1 MTAYAKRL
9 LVAAFLLFACC
20 PGLFAQDTLSLASRT
35 RAKMDSLRN
44 AIAMRRVTPASVA
57 DSAAAPQPAAVRRV
71 TDPARFSSVDLLLK
85 ADSLRLAYD
94 FPAAVDFYQ
103 QALDKAADSLA
114 RISVE
119 EQMILGENGLSMMDY
134 CSSPVVVSKQ
144 RFSVRDFFLY
154 YPMRDRS
161 WRATPNPL
169 DTLGS
174 EFVRATYIPDGV
186 ESLFYSAAD
195 RDGVRNIYQSHL
207 LDTVWTA
214 PKLINEQ
221 ITSSSDEIYPV
232 VSADGR
238 SLYFASKG
246 LYGMGGYDLY
256 VSTYNRETQ
265 DWDTPVN
272 LGFPF
277 SSPYDDFL
285 FYNTE
290 DGKYSIFASNRECSR
305 DSVYLYVLEY
315 DGMPVRRK
323 ISDVTRI
330 RELSALPV
338 QGKSRIDNR
347 AISGSALSQ
356 SVDTRRY
363 VEKMNE
369 VRALKDSVS
378 ALMSSASPDILTLL
392 PAMQGRLEKVTKE
405 LQAIE
410 MEFLSRGVVIDP
422 DKLQTETDREVVGAS
437 SGYTFSRH
445 SLGAAV
451 TLNMEAPEPDF
462 DYTFRILPE
471 AQLAENSTLPSG
483 LVYQIQLF
491 TLSRKAT
498 LAQLKGLSPV
508 FEKLNPSLKYT
519 YSVGLFRSYNDV
531 LSHLNSVKR
540 LGFKNAF
547 IVAYRDGQSVS
558 VSEARKL
565 EARIKTLYK
574 VRLFPENG
582 QTLPEL
588 VLTAIHQQTDKDIV
602 RQLENGTVVYEVG
615 PLDDRQLAD
624 RLVQV
629 IKATGIQR
637 VSVVEMGK
645 TILERNAT
653 GR

>member
-1 MTAYAKRL
+1 MRTRVKRL
-9 LVAAFLLFACC
+9 LGAAFLLFAGCSW
-20 PGLFAQDTLSLASRT
+20 LSAQDTLSVASRT

-44 AIAMRRVTPASVA
+44 VIAARRNAT
-57 DSAAAPQPAAVRRV
+57 AAAENGSADRPAAGTV
-71 TDPARFSSVDLLLK
+71 TVARGMLTAEELLLR

-94 FPAAVDFYQ
+94 FPAAVDCYQ
-103 QALDKAADSLA
+103 EALDKAADSLA
-114 RISVE
+114 RQAVE
-119 EQMILGENGLSMMDY
+119 EAMILGENGLSMMDY
-134 CSSPVVVSKQ
+134 CSDPVVVAKQ

-161 WRATPNPL
+161 WRAMPNQL
-169 DTLGS
+169 DSLGS
-174 EFVRATYIPDGV
+174 EFVRATYIPDGGN
-186 ESLFYSAAD
+186 SLFWSAPD
-195 RDGVRNIYQSHL
+195 REGVRNIYQSHL
-207 LDTVWTA
+207 IDTLWTA

-323 ISDVTRI
+323 IADVARV

-338 QGKSRIDNR
+338 RSRSRIDNR
-347 AISGSALSQ
+347 AISGQALSQ

-363 VEKMNE
+363 VDKMNE

-378 ALMSSASPDILTLL
+378 ALTASAAADILTLL
-392 PAMQGRLEKVTKE
+392 PAMQARLEKVTKE

-422 DKLQTETDREVVGAS
+422 DKLRSETDREVVGAG
-437 SGYTFSRH
+437 SGYTFTRH
-445 SLGAAV
+445 APGAAV
-451 TLNMEAPEPDF
+451 ALNMARPEPDF

-471 AQLAENSTLPSG
+471 AQFAENNTLPSG

-491 TLSRKAT
+491 SLSRKAT
-498 LAQLKGLSPV
+498 VAQLKGLSPV
-508 FEKLNPSLKYT
+508 FEKLSPSLRYT

-540 LGFKNAF
+540 LGFKSAV
-547 IVAYRDGQSVS
+547 ITAYRDGQSLS
-558 VSEARKL
+558 VSAARKL
-565 EARIKTLYK
+565 ESQIRTLYK
-574 VRLFPENG
+574 IRLFPEDG
-582 QTLPEL
+582 QSLPEL
-588 VLTAIHQQTDKDIV
+588 VRTAIHQQTDKDIV
-602 RQLENGTVVYEVG
+602 RLMDNGSVVFEVG
-615 PLDDRQLAD
+615 PVDSRQLAEQ
-624 RLVQV
+624 LVQV
-629 IKATGIQR
+629 IKATGVQR
-637 VSVVEMGK
+637 VSIMEMGN
-645 TILERNAT
+645 TIVK
-653 GR
+653 

>member
-1 MTAYAKRL
+1 MSTRVKRL
-9 LVAAFLLFACC
+9 LAAALLLFAGCS
-20 PGLFAQDTLSLASRT
+20 GLSAQDTLSLASRT

-44 AIAMRRVTPASVA
+44 AIAARQKAP
-57 DSAAAPQPAAVRRV
+57 AAAEGGNTARPAAGYV
-71 TDPARFSSVDLLLK
+71 SSERGMLSVEELLLK
-85 ADSLRLAYD
+85 ADSLRLAYE
-94 FPAAVDFYQ
+94 FPAAVDCYQ
-103 QALDKAADSLA
+103 QALDKAADSLS
-114 RISVE
+114 RIAVE
-119 EQMILGENGLSMMDY
+119 EAMVLGENGLSMMDY
-134 CSSPVVVSKQ
+134 CSDPVVVAKQ
-144 RFSVRDFFLY
+144 KFSVRDFFLY

-161 WRATPNPL
+161 WRMTPNQL
-169 DTLGS
+169 DSLGS
-174 EFVRATYIPDGV
+174 EFVRATYIPEGGN
-186 ESLFYSAAD
+186 SLFWSAAD
-195 RDGVRNIYQSHL
+195 REGVRNIYQSYL
-207 LDTVWTA
+207 LDTLWTA

-238 SLYFASKG
+238 SLYFASNG

-323 ISDVTRI
+323 IADVGRV

-338 QGKSRIDNR
+338 RSKSRIDNR

-363 VEKMNE
+363 VDKMNE

-378 ALMSSASPDILTLL
+378 ALMASAAADILTLL

-410 MEFLSRGVVIDP
+410 MEFLTKGVVIDP
-422 DKLQTETDREVVGAS
+422 DKLQSETDREVVGAG

-445 SLGAAV
+445 APGAAV
-451 TLNMEAPEPDF
+451 ALNMEAPESDF
-462 DYTFRILPE
+462 DYTFKILPE
-471 AQLAENSTLPSG
+471 AQFAENNTLPSG

-498 LAQLKGLSPV
+498 TAQLKGLSPV
-508 FEKLNPSLKYT
+508 FEKLSPSLKYT

-540 LGFKNAF
+540 LGFKGAA
-547 IVAYRDGQSVS
+547 ITAYRDGQSLS
-558 VSEARKL
+558 VSAARKL
-565 EARIKTLYK
+565 EAQIKTLYK
-574 VRLFPENG
+574 VRLFPEDG

-602 RQLENGTVVYEVG
+602 RLMENGSVVFEVG
-615 PLDDRQLAD
+615 PVDSRQMAEQ
-624 RLVQV
+624 LVQV
-629 IKATGIQR
+629 IKATGVQR
-637 VSVVEMGK
+637 VNIVEMGK
-645 TILERNAT
+645 TLVN
-653 GR
+653 